1 MRWLT
6 RALKQSIRDEGGVAK
21 MKVDSTEKKKLS
33 RSAEVWRRYRKSPTA
48 MIGLAIISVIILS
61 AIFADIIVPYDYG
74 IKQVI
79 PDRLQGPSLKHLFGT
94 DDLGR
99 DLFSRVIHGSRSSL
113 VLGILTTAV
122 ATLIGGFLGG
132 ICAYYGNRVDN
143 IIMRLLDVIT
153 SIPSTLLSLSIVA
166 ALGPGIRNLVIA
178 ITVSRV
184 PTFARVIRSAVL
196 NIVNQE
202 YIEAAKAGGTRNLRI
217 MLRHVY
223 PNAMSPIIVQC
234 TMSISQLILQAAGL
248 SFLGM
253 GMQPPAPEWGALLNS
268 ARDFMRTAPHLMLF
282 PGIAI
287 VLAALAFNLVG
298 DGLRDA
304 FDPRLKS

>member
-1 MRWLT
+1 MR
-6 RALKQSIRDEGGVAK
+6 GVAK

-48 MIGLAIISVIILS
+48 MIGLAIIAVIILG

>member
-1 MRWLT
+1 MNT
-6 RALKQSIRDEGGVAK
+6 DSAK
-21 MKVDSTEKKKLS
+21 KKKLS
-33 RSAEVWRRYRKSPTA
+33 RSAEIWRRYRKSPTA
-48 MIGLAIISVIILS
+48 MIGLAIIAIIIFF
-61 AIFADIIVPYDYG
+61 AVFADFIVPYDYG

-79 PDRLQGPSLKHLFGT
+79 SDRLQGPSLKHLFGA

-99 DLFSRVIHGSRSSL
+99 DLFARVVHGSRSSL
-113 VLGILTTAV
+113 ALGILTTAV

-253 GMQPPAPEWGALLNS
+253 GMQPPSPEWGALLNS

>member
-1 MRWLT
+1 
-6 RALKQSIRDEGGVAK
+6 
-21 MKVDSTEKKKLS
+21 MKADSTEKKKLS

-113 VLGILTTAV
+113 VIGIQTTAV

>member
-1 MRWLT
+1 MN
-6 RALKQSIRDEGGVAK
+6 
-21 MKVDSTEKKKLS
+21 TEKKKLS
-33 RSAEVWRRYRKSPTA
+33 RSAEIWRRYRKSPTA
-48 MIGLAIISVIILS
+48 MIGLVIISVIILA
-61 AIFADIIVPYDYG
+61 AIFADLIVPYEYG
-74 IKQVI
+74 VKQVI
-79 PDRLQGPSLKHLFGT
+79 SERLQGPSLKHPFGT

-99 DLFSRVIHGSRSSL
+99 DLFARVIHGSRSSL
-113 VLGILTTAV
+113 VLGVATTAV
-122 ATLIGGFLGG
+122 ATIIGGFLGG
-132 ICAYYGNRVDN
+132 ICAYYGNKVDN

-153 SIPSTLLSLSIVA
+153 SIPTTLLSLSIVA
-166 ALGPGIRNLVIA
+166 ALGAGIRNLIIA
-178 ITVSRV
+178 ITISRV

-202 YIEAAKAGGTRNLRI
+202 YIEAAKAGGSGNLRI
-217 MLRHVY
+217 MLRHIY

-253 GMQPPAPEWGALLNS
+253 GVQPPAPEWGALLNS
-268 ARDFMRTAPHLMLF
+268 AREFMRTAPYLMIF

-304 FDPRLKS
+304 FDPRMKS

>member
-1 MRWLT
+1 
-6 RALKQSIRDEGGVAK
+6 
-21 MKVDSTEKKKLS
+21 MKEKKLS
-33 RSAEVWRRYRKSPTA
+33 RSAEIWRRYRKSPTA
-48 MIGLAIISVIILS
+48 MIGLVIIGVILLA
-61 AIFADIIVPYDYG
+61 AIFADLIVPYEYG
-74 IKQVI
+74 TKQVI
-79 PDRLQGPSLKHLFGT
+79 SDRLQGPSLKHLFGT

-99 DLFSRVIHGSRSSL
+99 DLFARVIHGSRSSL
-113 VLGILTTAV
+113 ALGIATTAI
-122 ATLIGGFLGG
+122 ATVIGGFLGG
-132 ICAYYGNRVDN
+132 VCAYYGNRVDN

-153 SIPSTLLSLSIVA
+153 SIPTTLLSLSIVA
-166 ALGPGIRNLVIA
+166 ALGAGISNLIIA

-202 YIEAAKAGGTRNLRI
+202 YIEAARAGGSGNLRI

-234 TMSISQLILQAAGL
+234 TMSVSQLILQAAGL

-253 GMQPPAPEWGALLNS
+253 GVQPPAPEWGALLNS
-268 ARDFMRTAPHLMLF
+268 AREFMRTAPYLMVF

-304 FDPRLKS
+304 FDPRMKS

>member
-1 MRWLT
+1 
-6 RALKQSIRDEGGVAK
+6 
-21 MKVDSTEKKKLS
+21 MKEKKLS
-33 RSAEVWRRYRKSPTA
+33 RSAEIWRRYRKSPTA
-48 MIGLAIISVIILS
+48 MIGLVIIGVILLA
-61 AIFADIIVPYDYG
+61 AIFADLIVPYEYG
-74 IKQVI
+74 TKQVI
-79 PDRLQGPSLKHLFGT
+79 SDRLQGPSLKHPFGT

-99 DLFSRVIHGSRSSL
+99 DLFARVIHGSRSSL
-113 VLGILTTAV
+113 ALGIATTAI
-122 ATLIGGFLGG
+122 ATVIGGFLGG
-132 ICAYYGNRVDN
+132 VCAYYGNRVDN

-153 SIPSTLLSLSIVA
+153 SIPTTLLSLSIVA
-166 ALGPGIRNLVIA
+166 ALGAGISNLIIA

-202 YIEAAKAGGTRNLRI
+202 YIEAARAGGSGNLRI

-234 TMSISQLILQAAGL
+234 TMSVSQLILQAAGL

-253 GMQPPAPEWGALLNS
+253 GVQPPAPEWGALLNS
-268 ARDFMRTAPHLMLF
+268 AREFMRTAPYLMVF

-304 FDPRLKS
+304 FDPRMKS

>member
-1 MRWLT
+1 
-6 RALKQSIRDEGGVAK
+6 

-248 SFLGM
+248 SSLGM

>member
-1 MRWLT
+1 
-6 RALKQSIRDEGGVAK
+6 
-21 MKVDSTEKKKLS
+21 MKKETQEKKKLS
-33 RSAEVWRRYRKSPTA
+33 RSAEIWRRYRKSPTA
-48 MIGLAIISVIILS
+48 MIGLAIISVILFC
-61 AIFADIIVPYDYG
+61 AIFADLIVPYDYG
-74 IKQVI
+74 ITQVI
-79 PDRLQGPSLKHLFGT
+79 GDRLQGPSLKHLFGT

-99 DLFSRVIHGSRSSL
+99 DLFARVIHGSRNSL
-113 VLGILTTAV
+113 LLGILTTAV

-132 ICAYYGNRVDN
+132 ICAYYGNKVDN

-153 SIPSTLLSLSIVA
+153 SIPSTLLSLSVVA
-166 ALGPGIRNLVIA
+166 ALGPGVRNLVIA
-178 ITVSRV
+178 ITISRV

-202 YIEAAKAGGTRNLRI
+202 YIEAARAGGTRNLRI

-234 TMSISQLILQAAGL
+234 TMSVSQLILQAAGL

-253 GMQPPAPEWGALLNS
+253 GVQPPSPEWGALLNS

>member
-1 MRWLT
+1 
-6 RALKQSIRDEGGVAK
+6 

-94 DDLGR
+94 DDPGR

>member
-1 MRWLT
+1 
-6 RALKQSIRDEGGVAK
+6 
-21 MKVDSTEKKKLS
+21 MKEKKLS
-33 RSAEVWRRYRKSPTA
+33 RSAEIWRRYRKSPTA
-48 MIGLAIISVIILS
+48 MIGLVIIGVILLA
-61 AIFADIIVPYDYG
+61 AIFADLIVPYEYG
-74 IKQVI
+74 TKQVI
-79 PDRLQGPSLKHLFGT
+79 SDRLQGPSLKHPFGT

-99 DLFSRVIHGSRSSL
+99 DLFARVIHGSRSSL
-113 VLGILTTAV
+113 ALGIATTAI
-122 ATLIGGFLGG
+122 ATVIGGFLGG
-132 ICAYYGNRVDN
+132 VCAYYGNRVDN

-153 SIPSTLLSLSIVA
+153 SIPTTLLSLSIVA
-166 ALGPGIRNLVIA
+166 ALGAGISNLIIA

-202 YIEAAKAGGTRNLRI
+202 YIEAARAGGSGNLRI

-234 TMSISQLILQAAGL
+234 TMSVSQLILQAAGL

-253 GMQPPAPEWGALLNS
+253 GVQPPAPEWGALLSGGRAYIRS
-268 ARDFMRTAPHLMLF
+268 AGYLCVIPGLAVMLT
-282 PGIAI
+282 
-287 VLAALAFNLVG
+287 VLALNLLG

-304 FDPRLKS
+304 LDPKLKK

>member
-1 MRWLT
+1 
-6 RALKQSIRDEGGVAK
+6 

-48 MIGLAIISVIILS
+48 MIGLAIILVIILG

-287 VLAALAFNLVG
+287 VLAALAFNLLG

>member
-1 MRWLT
+1 
-6 RALKQSIRDEGGVAK
+6 

-48 MIGLAIISVIILS
+48 MIGLAIITIIIFF
-61 AIFADIIVPYDYG
+61 AVFADFIVPYDYG

-79 PDRLQGPSLKHLFGT
+79 SDRLQGPSFKHLFGA

-99 DLFSRVIHGSRSSL
+99 DLFARVVHGSRSSL
-113 VLGILTTAV
+113 ALGILTTAV

-202 YIEAAKAGGTRNLRI
+202 YIEAAKAGGTNNLRI

>member
-1 MRWLT
+1 MR
-6 RALKQSIRDEGGVAK
+6 GVAK

>member
-1 MRWLT
+1 
-6 RALKQSIRDEGGVAK
+6 
-21 MKVDSTEKKKLS
+21 MKVDSTEMKKLS

-48 MIGLAIISVIILS
+48 MIGLAIISVIILG

>member
-1 MRWLT
+1 
-6 RALKQSIRDEGGVAK
+6 

-304 FDPRLKS
+304 FDPRIKS

>member
-1 MRWLT
+1 M
-6 RALKQSIRDEGGVAK
+6 
-21 MKVDSTEKKKLS
+21 STEKKKLS
-33 RSAEVWRRYRKSPTA
+33 RSAEIWRRYRKSPTA
-48 MIGLAIISVIILS
+48 MIGLVIISVIILT
-61 AIFADIIVPYDYG
+61 AIFADLIVPYEYG
-74 IKQVI
+74 VKQVI
-79 PDRLQGPSLKHLFGT
+79 SERLQGPSLKHLFGT

-99 DLFSRVIHGSRSSL
+99 DLFARVVHGSRSSL
-113 VLGILTTAV
+113 ALGIATTAV
-122 ATLIGGFLGG
+122 ATVIGGFLGG
-132 ICAYYGNRVDN
+132 VCAYYGNKVDN

-153 SIPSTLLSLSIVA
+153 SIPTTLLSLSIVA
-166 ALGPGIRNLVIA
+166 ALGAGVRNLIIA

-202 YIEAAKAGGTRNLRI
+202 YIEAAKAGGSGNLRI

-253 GMQPPAPEWGALLNS
+253 GVQPPAPEWGALLNS
-268 ARDFMRTAPHLMLF
+268 AREFMRTAPYLMIF
-282 PGIAI
+282 PGVAI

-304 FDPRLKS
+304 FDPRMKS

>member
-1 MRWLT
+1 MRG
-6 RALKQSIRDEGGVAK
+6 AAK

>member
-1 MRWLT
+1 
-6 RALKQSIRDEGGVAK
+6 

-33 RSAEVWRRYRKSPTA
+33 RSAEVWRLYRKSPTA
-48 MIGLAIISVIILS
+48 MIGLAIISVIILG

>member
-1 MRWLT
+1 
-6 RALKQSIRDEGGVAK
+6 

-223 PNAMSPIIVQC
+223 PNEMSPIIVQC
-234 TMSISQLILQAAGL
+234 TMSISQLLLQAAGL

>member
-1 MRWLT
+1 
-6 RALKQSIRDEGGVAK
+6 

-33 RSAEVWRRYRKSPTA
+33 RSAEVWRRYRKSLTA
-48 MIGLAIISVIILS
+48 MIGLAIILVIILG

-79 PDRLQGPSLKHLFGT
+79 PDHLQGPSLKHLFGT

>member
-1 MRWLT
+1 
-6 RALKQSIRDEGGVAK
+6 

-48 MIGLAIISVIILS
+48 MIGLAIISVIILG

-79 PDRLQGPSLKHLFGT
+79 PDRLQGPSLKHLFDT

>member
-1 MRWLT
+1 
-6 RALKQSIRDEGGVAK
+6 

-253 GMQPPAPEWGALLNS
+253 GMQPPAREWGALLNS

>member
-1 MRWLT
+1 
-6 RALKQSIRDEGGVAK
+6 

-113 VLGILTTAV
+113 LGILTTAV

>member
-1 MRWLT
+1 MNT
-6 RALKQSIRDEGGVAK
+6 DSAK
-21 MKVDSTEKKKLS
+21 KKKLS
-33 RSAEVWRRYRKSPTA
+33 RSAEIWRRYRKSPTA
-48 MIGLAIISVIILS
+48 MIGLVIIAIIIFFAV
-61 AIFADIIVPYDYG
+61 FADFIVPYDYG

-79 PDRLQGPSLKHLFGT
+79 SDRLQGPSLKHLFGA

-99 DLFSRVIHGSRSSL
+99 DLFARVVHGSRSSL
-113 VLGILTTAV
+113 ALGILTTAV

-253 GMQPPAPEWGALLNS
+253 GMQPPSPEWGALLNS

>member
-1 MRWLT
+1 M
-6 RALKQSIRDEGGVAK
+6 AK

-48 MIGLAIISVIILS
+48 MIGLAIISVIILG

>member
-1 MRWLT
+1 
-6 RALKQSIRDEGGVAK
+6 

-48 MIGLAIISVIILS
+48 MIGLAIISVIILG

-113 VLGILTTAV
+113 ALGILTTAV

-184 PTFARVIRSAVL
+184 PTVARVIRSAVL

>member
-1 MRWLT
+1 
-6 RALKQSIRDEGGVAK
+6 

-48 MIGLAIISVIILS
+48 MIGLAIISVIILG

-287 VLAALAFNLVG
+287 VLAELAFNLVG

>member
-6 RALKQSIRDEGGVAK
+6 RALKQSIRDEGVAK

-48 MIGLAIISVIILS
+48 MIGLAIISVIILG

>member
-1 MRWLT
+1 MN
-6 RALKQSIRDEGGVAK
+6 
-21 MKVDSTEKKKLS
+21 TEKKKLS
-33 RSAEVWRRYRKSPTA
+33 RSAEIWRRYRKSPTA
-48 MIGLAIISVIILS
+48 MIGLVIISVIILA
-61 AIFADIIVPYDYG
+61 AIFADLIVPYEYG
-74 IKQVI
+74 VKQVI
-79 PDRLQGPSLKHLFGT
+79 SERLQRPSLKHLFGT

-99 DLFSRVIHGSRSSL
+99 DLFARVIHGSRSSL
-113 VLGILTTAV
+113 ILGIATTAV
-122 ATLIGGFLGG
+122 ATIIGGFLGG
-132 ICAYYGNRVDN
+132 ICAYYGNKVDN

-166 ALGPGIRNLVIA
+166 ALGAGVRNLIIA
-178 ITVSRV
+178 ITISRV

-202 YIEAAKAGGTRNLRI
+202 YIEAARAGGSGNLRI

-253 GMQPPAPEWGALLNS
+253 GVQPPAPEWGALLNS
-268 ARDFMRTAPHLMLF
+268 AREFMRTAPYLMIF

-287 VLAALAFNLVG
+287 VLTALAFNLVG

-304 FDPRLKS
+304 FDPRMKS

>member
-1 MRWLT
+1 
-6 RALKQSIRDEGGVAK
+6 

-48 MIGLAIISVIILS
+48 MIGLAIISVIILG

-143 IIMRLLDVIT
+143 IIMRLLDVNT

>member
-1 MRWLT
+1 
-6 RALKQSIRDEGGVAK
+6 

-99 DLFSRVIHGSRSSL
+99 DLFSRIIHGSRSSL

>member
-1 MRWLT
+1 
-6 RALKQSIRDEGGVAK
+6 

-122 ATLIGGFLGG
+122 ATLISGFLGG

>member
-1 MRWLT
+1 
-6 RALKQSIRDEGGVAK
+6 

-48 MIGLAIISVIILS
+48 MIGLAIISVIILG

-113 VLGILTTAV
+113 ALGILTTAV

>member
-1 MRWLT
+1 
-6 RALKQSIRDEGGVAK
+6 

-166 ALGPGIRNLVIA
+166 ALGPGIHNLVIA